1 MTFPAHSD
9 FHRLHSDFRI
19 IKLMGITVSLSDS
32 RRNGTNIFK
41 CFMVNKVN
49 LSCFQDSNLW
59 DFFLVPKCSRIRVW
73 RGNHSGEL
81 KKKSENNLNVIKS
94 NIFQG
99 EIYRIS

>member
-49 LSCFQDSNLW
+49 LSCFRDSNLW
-59 DFFLVPKCSRIRVW
+59 DFFW
-73 RGNHSGEL
+73 
-81 KKKSENNLNVIKS
+81 
-94 NIFQG
+94 FQSALEYG
-99 EIYRIS
+99 FGGATIVES